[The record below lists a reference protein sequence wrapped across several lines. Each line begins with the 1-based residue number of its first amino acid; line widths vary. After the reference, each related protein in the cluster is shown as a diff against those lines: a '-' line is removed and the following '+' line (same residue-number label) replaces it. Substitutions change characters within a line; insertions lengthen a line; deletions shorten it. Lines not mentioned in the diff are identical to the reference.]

1 MRNEKFREQEYKE
14 CIADFKPENWVRVL
28 KTLYKRTKR
37 RGNMTSMDKK
47 YQILLEHAL
56 YSELKYVLGIPEN
69 EMIKLITENV

>member
-1 MRNEKFREQEYKE
+1 
-14 CIADFKPENWVRVL
+14 
-28 KTLYKRTKR
+28 
-37 RGNMTSMDKK
+37 MDKK